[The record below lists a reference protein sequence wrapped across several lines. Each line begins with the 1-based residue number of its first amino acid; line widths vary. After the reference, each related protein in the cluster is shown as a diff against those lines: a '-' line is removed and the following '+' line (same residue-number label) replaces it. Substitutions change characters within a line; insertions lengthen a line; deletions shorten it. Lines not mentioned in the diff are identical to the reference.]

1 VIVVHPANLAPTDLI
16 TLEEVMA
23 KTGMKKT
30 YIYEEAAA
38 GRFPKPVHPRGS
50 RVARWVRGEVDGWN
64 VARIAE
70 RDMGKDVG
78 TEKAA

>member
-1 VIVVHPANLAPTDLI
+1 VVNQANLAPTDLL

-38 GRFPKPVHPRGS
+38 GRFPKPTHPRGS
-50 RVARWVRGEVDGWN
+50 RAARWVRGEIDTWN
-64 VARIAE
+64 KACIAE
-70 RDMGKDVG
+70 RDMGKNMGRD
-78 TEKAA
+78 KAA